1 MTTITGLDDQAL
13 VAVTKRLA
21 SEERQ
26 ATAALLRALME
37 VDARRLYLADGCASM
52 FTWCT
57 QVLHLCE
64 GGAYN
69 RIEVARAARRFPVI
83 LAHLEDASLTL
94 TAVRLLAPHLTPVN
108 HVAVLASARHRS
120 KREVE
125 VLVAA
130 LQPRPDA
137 PAVVRRLPRVGS
149 AVPGCAAAVLSPAAA
164 ALDGTRP
171 IDAMAPPRLLDATAA
186 AREDSAPSTTRGTA
200 RIATTGPHVPHV
212 SPPPHQ
218 AVVPLA
224 SDRYRL
230 QVTLTRE
237 THDRLR
243 RAQALLRH
251 AVPTGDTAAI
261 LDRALVLLVDH
272 LERRRF
278 AETSHPRVSRPGG
291 SHTRHIPAAVRR
303 AVWTRDAGR
312 CAFTG
317 HQGRCRE
324 TSRLEF
330 HHVTPYATGGEATVA
345 NIALR
350 CRAHNAHEARLV
362 FGPMVTSADAP

>member
-1 MTTITGLDDQAL
+1 
-13 VAVTKRLA
+13 
-21 SEERQ
+21 
-26 ATAALLRALME
+26 ME

-83 LAHLEDASLTL
+83 LTHIEDTSLTL
-94 TAVRLLAPHLTPVN
+94 TAVRLLAPHLTPDN
-108 HVAVLASARHRS
+108 HNAVLASARHRS

-130 LQPRPDA
+130 LQPKPDA
-137 PAVVRRLPRVGS
+137 PTVVRRLPQAAWAGVARAADAS
-149 AVPGCAAAVLSPAAA
+149 AAAGRLDAA
-164 ALDGTRP
+164 RCS
-171 IDAMAPPRLLDATAA
+171 DATLPPRLLDADDGTPASCRPTPHATYTGAA
-186 AREDSAPSTTRGTA
+186 SVEPSAL
-200 RIATTGPHVPHV
+200 HV
-212 SPPPHQ
+212 SSPHQ
-218 AVVPLA
+218 PVVVPLA
-224 SDRYRL
+224 PDRYRL
-230 QVTLTRE
+230 QVTMTRE

-251 AVPTGDTAAI
+251 AVPTGDTAAV
-261 LDRALVLLVDH
+261 LDRALALLVEH

-278 AETSHPRVSRPGG
+278 AETSHPRVARSGRAQG
-291 SHTRHIPAAVRR
+291 RHIPAAVRR
-303 AVWTRDAGR
+303 AVWRRDGGR

-317 HQGRCRE
+317 HQGRCTE

-330 HHVTPYATGGEATVA
+330 HHVTPYAMGGDATID

-350 CRAHNAHEARLV
+350 CRAHNAHEAQLF
-362 FGPMVTSADAP
+362 FGAMATPADVLPDRRGPAPQDRV